1 MQSHS
6 CALRLPRQHQG
17 RIPSCQDERALQAW
31 ISLWKLDHRGIQT
44 SLKLIPY
51 IDPLLLLCSLQHC
64 IKGSKRRAIIVI
76 TTSCKMS
83 SALGSGGG
91 TQPSCST
98 TTSSGWDSWPRL
110 LFQPY
115 PIDELCHLQ
124 ATRLL
129 LAKSGIMAFA
139 KALNLLLLL
148 QNRFWQWIGHLQ
160 YVRIFFVVSVMSI
173 IQ

>member
-91 TQPSCST
+91 TQP
-98 TTSSGWDSWPRL
+98 
-110 LFQPY
+110 Y

-148 QNRFWQWIGHLQ
+148 QNRF
-160 YVRIFFVVSVMSI
+160 
-173 IQ
+173 